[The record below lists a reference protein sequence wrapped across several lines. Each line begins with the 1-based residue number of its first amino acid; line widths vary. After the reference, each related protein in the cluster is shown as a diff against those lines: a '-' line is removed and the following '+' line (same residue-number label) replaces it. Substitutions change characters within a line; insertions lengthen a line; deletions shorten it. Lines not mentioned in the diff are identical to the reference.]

1 MAEKVQTD
9 KLGLEEIIMNLNS
22 KKYPN
27 ITYEKGEEIF
37 LSPDEANS
45 SFYFDVEE
53 ELTSND
59 EAMTV
64 VAAMLDE
71 VDVLTEVAKDFLKK
85 TLENEKNKNYG
96 TVSFFMEFHRDEI
109 DPDTVAKLFP
119 ADDPSALS
127 FAEMVDYLKINR
139 FGSLIDNKSK
149 QQAFIMDLSFNP
161 EITDELMV
169 IYFNLEKQVI
179 YVTHES

>member
-1 MAEKVQTD
+1 
-9 KLGLEEIIMNLNS
+9 MNLNS
-22 KKYPN
+22 KNYPD

-37 LSPDEANS
+37 LAPNEFNS

-59 EAMTV
+59 EAMIV
-64 VAAMLDE
+64 VADMLDK
-71 VDVLTEVAKDFLKK
+71 VDTLTETAKDFLKK
-85 TLENEKNKNYG
+85 TLANEKDEYFG
-96 TVSFFMEFHRDEI
+96 TVSYFMEFHRDEI
-109 DPDTVAKLFP
+109 DPDTVAELFP
-119 ADDPSALS
+119 VDNPTALS
-127 FAEMVDYLKINR
+127 FAEMVDYLKIKR

-149 QQAFIMDLSFNP
+149 EQAFIMDLSFNP

-169 IYFNLEKQVI
+169 IYFNLKKQVV